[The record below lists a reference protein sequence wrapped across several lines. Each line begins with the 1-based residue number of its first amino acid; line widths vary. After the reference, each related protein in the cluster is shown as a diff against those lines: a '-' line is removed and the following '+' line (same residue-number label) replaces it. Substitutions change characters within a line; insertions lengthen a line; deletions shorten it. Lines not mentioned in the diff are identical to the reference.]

1 VFEKKGGL
9 FLYSAVIAD
18 DEPVIK
24 MDIREILETN
34 GYNVVGE
41 AKDGFEAVQLCR
53 RHKPDFVIMDI
64 KMPLLNGI
72 KAAETINRENLSSC
86 VLLLTAYSDKSVAAE
101 ASKANVMGYLV
112 KPVDENSLIPAIEV
126 ALSKSHKLARLSNEF
141 KKTKLALE
149 NRKTLDRAKGLL
161 MDSRGMSEMEA
172 YQYLRKVAMDK
183 ECTIAQVAEMLVL

>member
-1 VFEKKGGL
+1 
-9 FLYSAVIAD
+9 
-18 DEPVIK
+18 

-64 KMPLLNGI
+64 KMPLMNGI

-86 VLLLTAYSDKSVAAE
+86 VLLLTAYSDKSMAAE

-112 KPVDENSLIPAIEV
+112 KPVDENALIPAIEV
-126 ALSKSHKLARLSNEF
+126 ALSKSSKLAKLSNEF

-149 NRKTLDRAKGLL
+149 SRKTLDRAKGLL

-172 YQYLRKVAMDK
+172 YQYIRKVAMDK

>member
-1 VFEKKGGL
+1 
-9 FLYSAVIAD
+9 
-18 DEPVIK
+18 
-24 MDIREILETN
+24 
-34 GYNVVGE
+34 
-41 AKDGFEAVQLCR
+41 
-53 RHKPDFVIMDI
+53 MDI

-72 KAAETINRENLSSC
+72 RAAEIIARESLSSC

-112 KPVDENSLIPAIEV
+112 KPVDEDALIPAIEV
-126 ALSKSHKLARLSNEF
+126 ALSKSHKLDSLSSEY

-172 YQYLRKVAMDK
+172 YQYIRKVAMDK